1 MPRQIGMYICRV
13 YLKESLPKIGSEF
26 GGKDHTTVMHAVN
39 KITKLVKED
48 KTLESEIEKIAS
60 EVK

>member
-1 MPRQIGMYICRV
+1 MYICRI

-39 KITKLVKED
+39 KIKKEVETND
-48 KTLESEIEKIAS
+48 ELNIEINKVIS
-60 EVK
+60 QLPWITQ

>member
-1 MPRQIGMYICRV
+1 MYICRV
-13 YLKESLPKIGSEF
+13 YLNESLPKIGSEF

-48 KTLESEIEKIAS
+48 QILNKEIEKIAN
-60 EVK
+60 EIK